1 MEIFTALKVFQS
13 ILKRAVFKTIMKYGL
28 SNNTSSVLVPGAIKE
43 VLLLWVLLD

>member
-13 ILKRAVFKTIMKYGL
+13 ILKRAVFKTIMKYEL
-28 SNNTSSVLVPGAIKE
+28 SNNTSVLVPGAIKE